1 MIMAGIV
8 MRLSLLSLGS
18 GLALWGMSMK
28 LGVLLSTR
36 LCGLGIASS
45 GRRLSM
51 TVDSSQYYY

>member
-1 MIMAGIV
+1 MIMGGIV

-51 TVDSSQYYY
+51 TVDS